1 AAGPTAPAERHGP
14 GSPGTTADPS
24 TGARVLRPPAAAE
37 RPGGY
42 RPTPSGADDPP
53 RGRPPCV
60 PAPPAGP
67 RGARAPGG
75 PRPTR
80 AARHA
85 RRPGCPPSPQST
97 PYAPGGT
104 DGGEPPGMCATI
116 GLMTHTSALIIG

>member
-1 AAGPTAPAERHGP
+1 LLLLLSFPTRRSSDLTGPTASEPPAPAAPRTTAAGPTAPAERHGP

-53 RGRPPCV
+53 RGPPPCV

-85 RRPGCPPSPQST
+85 RRPG
-97 PYAPGGT
+97 
-104 DGGEPPGMCATI
+104 
-116 GLMTHTSALIIG
+116 